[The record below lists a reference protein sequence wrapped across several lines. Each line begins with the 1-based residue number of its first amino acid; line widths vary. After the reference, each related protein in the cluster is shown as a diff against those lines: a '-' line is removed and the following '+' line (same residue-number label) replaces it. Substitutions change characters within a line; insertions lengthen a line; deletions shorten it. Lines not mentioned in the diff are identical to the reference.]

1 MTDVQ
6 DQSPVAGAAAPPET
20 APAQVLS
27 FRDAPLY
34 DGPVV
39 PLAEFSVAS
48 NTAAVR
54 VDPGDDARALVP
66 HLAGLRLIEVSL
78 PKYRDGRGY
87 SAAAILRAA
96 GYTGELRAAGDVL
109 LDQIVFLRR
118 VGFDSFAPARPL
130 DRVAVN
136 AALARFPF
144 VYQAAADGKPPVW
157 ALRHAVDASG
167 PRHG

>member
-6 DQSPVAGAAAPPET
+6 DQSPVADAAAPPET
-20 APAQVLS
+20 APGQVLS

-39 PLAEFSVAS
+39 ALADFTATS

-54 VDPGDDARALVP
+54 LDPGDDARALLP
-66 HLAGLRLIEVSL
+66 HLAGLRLIEVSF

-87 SAAAILRAA
+87 SAAAILREG
-96 GYTGELRAAGDVL
+96 GYAGELRAAGDVL
-109 LDQIVFLRR
+109 LDQMVFLRR

-130 DRVAVN
+130 DRAAVE
-136 AALARFPF
+136 AALTRFPF
-144 VYQAAADGKPPVW
+144 VYQKAADGRTPVW
-157 ALRHAVDASG
+157 ALRHG
-167 PRHG
+167 

>member
-6 DQSPVAGAAAPPET
+6 DQSPVADAAPPPET

-39 PLAEFSVAS
+39 ALADFTTAS
-48 NTAAVR
+48 NSAAVR
-54 VDPGDDARALVP
+54 LDPGDDARALLP
-66 HLAGLRLIEVSL
+66 HLAGLRLIEVSF

-87 SAAAILRAA
+87 SSAAILRAG

-109 LDQIVFLRR
+109 LDQIVFMRR
-118 VGFDSFAPARPL
+118 VGFDSLAPAKPL
-130 DRVAVN
+130 DRAAVDT
-136 AALARFPF
+136 ALARFPF
-144 VYQAAADGKPPVW
+144 VYQPAADGQVPVW
-157 ALRHAVDASG
+157 ALRQAHDANG
-167 PRHG
+167 PRDG

>member
-6 DQSPVAGAAAPPET
+6 DQSPVAGAAPPPET
-20 APAQVLS
+20 APQQVLS
-27 FRDAPLY
+27 FRDGALY

-39 PLAEFSVAS
+39 PLADFTAAS

-54 VDPGDDARALVP
+54 LDPGDDARALLP
-66 HLAGLRLIEVSL
+66 HLVGLRLIEVSF

-87 SAAAILRAA
+87 SSARILREA

-109 LDQIVFLRR
+109 LDQFVFLRR
-118 VGFDSFAPARPL
+118 VGFDSFAPAKPL
-130 DRVAVN
+130 DRGAVDT
-136 AALARFPF
+136 ALARFPF
-144 VYQAAADGKPPVW
+144 VYQKAADAKLPVW
-157 ALRHAVDASG
+157 ALRHGDDAG